1 MVKRKASVSIDEWL
15 GEGVFPPRTSITA
28 TVEAEGGSV
37 TPNLPTAE
45 EGPVTTHLPVAEV
58 IPGPVP
64 TAEVIRSSVSTEPV
78 ATPGA
83 NGATQ
88 GEGEDHWFW
97 ALLEQAGYER
107 W

>member
-15 GEGVFPPRTSITA
+15 GEGVFPPRTSTTA
-28 TVEAEGGSV
+28 TVEVEGGSV
-37 TPNLPTAE
+37 TPNLPTAK
-45 EGPVTTHLPVAEV
+45 EGHVTTHITVAEV
-58 IPGPVP
+58 IPGL
-64 TAEVIRSSVSTEPV
+64 VSTEHV

-83 NGATQ
+83 NVAAQ

-97 ALLEQAGYER
+97 ALLEQTGYER